1 MTTGILKDLFVSLS
15 NGFQEERRKISWGQK
30 STNYIHTTFRDWCM
44 PLEIVKSSMTSNYNL
59 QISFSSRYVPPSR
72 AWVRDKIGLNTFY
85 RSISHLYVSF
95 HGVEIINKKASH
107 NLTDA
112 KCRWCS
118 NRLDGAESFW
128 KLLGQTQVMQICQ
141 RETTHEICCL
151 AAQLKLE

>member
-1 MTTGILKDLFVSLS
+1 MRPKKYQL
-15 NGFQEERRKISWGQK
+15 
-30 STNYIHTTFRDWCM
+30 YTTFRDWCM

-112 KCRWCS
+112 KCRWHS
-118 NRLDGAESFW
+118 DQLD
-128 KLLGQTQVMQICQ
+128 LGQTKLMQIRQRETQICQ
-141 RETTHEICCL
+141 RETTHKVYFL
-151 AAQLKLE
+151 PAQYHPVNLHPLF